1 MIEMK
6 EIQHYIRMKVL
17 GKDWTFAEISS
28 LKTTIASLSKEV
40 YSEMNVIERFQLA
53 RETKIN
59 DTYVGMT
66 LEDAFRDIVITHIQ
80 GEVAGTIR
88 NMLEGATVNFGG
100 NKNEIPERSVGGKS
114 HQERPSDEKEDS
126 ADEE

>member
-1 MIEMK
+1 MNDIIK
-6 EIQHYIRMKVL
+6 TKVL
-17 GKDWTFAEISS
+17 SKDWTFAEISN
-28 LKTTIASLSKEV
+28 LKSTIGSLSQEV

-59 DTYVGMT
+59 DAYVGMT
-66 LEDAFRDIVITHIQ
+66 LEDAFRDIVMTHIQ

-100 NKNEIPERSVGGKS
+100 NKNEVSERSVGGKS
-114 HQERPSDEKEDS
+114 HQERTTDEEEDS
-126 ADEE
+126 SNEE

>member
-1 MIEMK
+1 MD
-6 EIQHYIRMKVL
+6 EIIKTKVL
-17 GKDWTFAEISS
+17 SKNWTFAEISN
-28 LKTTIASLSKEV
+28 LKTTIGSLSKEV

-59 DTYVGMT
+59 DAYVGMA
-66 LEDAFRDIVITHIQ
+66 LEDVFREIVMTHIQ

-100 NKNEIPERSVGGKS
+100 NRNEVSERSVGGES
-114 HQERPSDEKEDS
+114 HQERTTDEEEDS
-126 ADEE
+126 ADKE